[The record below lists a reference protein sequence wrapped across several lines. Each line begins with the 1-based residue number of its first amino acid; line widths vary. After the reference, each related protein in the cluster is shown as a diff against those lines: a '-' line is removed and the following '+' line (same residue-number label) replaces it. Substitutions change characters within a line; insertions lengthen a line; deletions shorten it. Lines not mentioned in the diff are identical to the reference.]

1 MKELLDLIGQGIPVA
16 FVVAVGAWVFRDS
29 IRKWLEKGSVTA
41 VAVAEEGVVAMWK
54 AYADE
59 SKADLI
65 AVRVELAQETKARQK
80 VQAQLRKAERRIAA
94 LEEAVSAL
102 GGDPSLVI
110 SD

>member
-59 SKADLI
+59 VKADL
-65 AVRVELAQETKARQK
+65 QETKARQK

>member
-1 MKELLDLIGQGIPVA
+1 MKELLDLIAQGLPVA
-16 FVVAVGAWVFRDS
+16 IVVAIAVFVFRDS

-41 VAVAEEGVVAMWK
+41 VAVAEEGVVAMWR

-59 SKADLI
+59 IKADLI
-65 AVRVELAQETKARQK
+65 SVRADLAKETEARRRVQSELR
-80 VQAQLRKAERRIAA
+80 RAERRIAA

-102 GGDPSLVI
+102 GGDPSLVV